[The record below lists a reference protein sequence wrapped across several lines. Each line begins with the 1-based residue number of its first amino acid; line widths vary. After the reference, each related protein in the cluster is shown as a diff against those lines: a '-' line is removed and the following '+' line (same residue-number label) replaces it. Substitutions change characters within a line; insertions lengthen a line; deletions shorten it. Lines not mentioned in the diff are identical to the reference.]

1 MINKVIKKYSCMNLI
16 QNNFAKIIS
25 INNQHLLIVDKK
37 LIIKY

>member
-1 MINKVIKKYSCMNLI
+1 MNLI

-37 LIIKY
+37 FDNKILSI